1 MLGAKLLDLA
11 SAIQASRVTLLM
23 VTDTPLN
30 PVGGLVDSG
39 KMPSRQSA
47 AVCLAPLWALIERCW
62 SGQGHHERRPTIQ
75 KGTSHRRFNVVEQPL
90 LEIFWQNHESTS

>member
-11 SAIQASRVTLLM
+11 SAVQASRVTLLM

-62 SGQGHHERRPTIQ
+62 SGQGHHERRVAVALQYKKEPVI
-75 KGTSHRRFNVVEQPL
+75 VDLMLQPL
-90 LEIFWQNHESTS
+90 LESF